1 MQSARGSTTATRY
14 ANCSAKAAWPRSIGR
29 VDTTTGRD
37 VVLKLPH
44 MAIAGD
50 LAAFNR
56 YRREM
61 EIARGLDH
69 SGLQRLLSDEPN
81 ARYMVLEYVEGE
93 PLRSIPWATR
103 PLPVDEVVRIGTELA
118 ETLQYVHDQGIVH
131 RDLKP
136 DNILIG
142 PDGRVTLTDFGI
154 ALRLASRRL
163 TFSHLSNA
171 VGTPDYMAPEQVRG
185 ERGDARTDVYAL
197 GAMLYELLT
206 GVVPYPAEDALE
218 AMRRKVQTEPPLV
231 RRLRPDAPPAL
242 EAIIYRAIRRRPEER
257 YASMAALAHDLLH
270 LDEVVLPEKYERD
283 EPPPLRSAIC
293 RRGEPPSRS
302 WRRSLAFSRCSALRQ
317 SCSTAISRLDS
328 DGNAA
333 RTPVAHHTWTH

>member
-1 MQSARGSTTATRY
+1 MRH
-14 ANCSAKAAWPRSIGR
+14 SIGECMDGR
-29 VDTTTGRD
+29 YEIRALLGEGGMAEVYRALDTTTGRD

-44 MAIAGD
+44 VAIAGD

-69 SGLQRLLSDEPN
+69 PGLQRLLSDEPN
-81 ARYMVLEYVEGE
+81 ARYMVLQYVEGE
-93 PLRSIPWATR
+93 PLRKYLAR
-103 PLPVDEVVRIGTELA
+103 KGPLPVDEVIRIGTELA

-142 PDGRVTLTDFGI
+142 TDGRVTLTDFGI

-185 ERGDARTDVYAL
+185 ERGDARTDIYAL
-197 GAMLYELLT
+197 GTVLYELLT

-231 RRLRPDAPPAL
+231 RRLRPDVPPAL
-242 EAIIYRAIRRRPEER
+242 EAIIYRAIRRKPEER
-257 YASMAALAHDLLH
+257 YASMAALAHDLQH

-283 EPPPLRSAIC
+283 EPPPAPL
-293 RRGEPPSRS
+293 GDLPP
-302 WRRSLAFSRCSALRQ
+302 WRTTIPILATILGILSLLG
-317 SCSTAISRLDS
+317 I
-328 DGNAA
+328 AA
-333 RTPVAHHTWTH
+333 ELLHRNVAPR

>member
-1 MQSARGSTTATRY
+1 MRHTIGDCVDGRY
-14 ANCSAKAAWPRSIGR
+14 EVRSLLGEGGMAEVYR
-29 VDTTTGRD
+29 ALDRQTGRE

-44 MAIAGD
+44 LAVAGD

-69 SGLQRLLSDEPN
+69 PGLQRLLSDPG

-93 PLRSIPWATR
+93 PLRTYLASHG
-103 PLPVDEVVRIGTELA
+103 PLPVDEVQRSGLQLA
-118 ETLQYVHDQGIVH
+118 ETLEYVHQQGVVH

-171 VGTPDYMAPEQVRG
+171 AGTPDYMAPEQVRG

-197 GAMLYELLT
+197 GCVLYELLT
-206 GVVPYPAEDALE
+206 GVVPHPAEQALE
-218 AMRRKVQTEPPLV
+218 AMQRKVLTNPPLV
-231 RRLRPDAPPAL
+231 RRLRPDVPLPL
-242 EAIIYRAIRRRPEER
+242 EAILYRALRRRPAER
-257 YASMAALAHDLLH
+257 YPSMAALAADLRD
-270 LDEVVLPEKYERD
+270 LDSVVLPDKYEQD
-283 EPPPLRSAIC
+283 EPPPAPLGDLPPWRTTLPILAII
-293 RRGEPPSRS
+293 
-302 WRRSLAFSRCSALRQ
+302 LAVL
-317 SCSTAISRLDS
+317 
-328 DGNAA
+328 AA
-333 RTPVAHHTWTH
+333 VGVLAQFAHQATH